1 MKAFYV
7 LLFCFIATGVQTLF
21 AQSPYDDEVCLDKT
35 VKQLK
40 QAERQKKLLKGLD
53 KTLIYISYLSYKD
66 RSFDRPLTGM
76 AEYEP
81 YRNKIIRNITIQVI
95 DPYRVSVEKPQND
108 HYNKFQKFANRI
120 QIKTKDWVVRNDL
133 LFKHGDRI
141 VPVLFADTEKNLW
154 QRNTFK
160 DLKIFMLPVEGS
172 EELIDVVVMVQ
183 DMWSWG
189 LNTSLEYNKV
199 AGGIQFKNFLG
210 LPQSITNWVSLN
222 YRKDNLWTVYG
233 NYQYENIRSSHID
246 TKLSYKYSNFTKGGQ
261 LEITRDF
268 FSANSKW
275 AGHIKA
281 GIYRETNALPN
292 SFGPSIPTNVFYNW
306 QDVWLATSFK
316 LPGSFG
322 VKHEFL
328 RFILSGRMY
337 RNNYITRPFKR
348 SEDGAQT
355 FIDRTYFLGSIG
367 FANWNYYVDHSVF
380 YLGQAEYF
388 SRGLN
393 GALILGFDYDE
404 ELQKRFYSGIQM
416 EYGKYIDKAGYYNI
430 RASYG
435 GFTKKDSYQQILI
448 RISQNFYTRPIKLGR
463 KFMFRQFISANINL
477 GFNRPLG
484 KELIVNDGSGMRG
497 IFTNY
502 IRGTRSYVF
511 NFETD
516 VYPTFKVLGF
526 TSSLFAF
533 VDIAIT
539 QQNSL
544 KEFQLKQAYGAG
556 IRLRN
561 LGLGIGSFELTF
573 AYYPNLNITG
583 LKPYAI
589 SGGFEN
595 KHSIIPEDLFLPTIL
610 STEGS
615 QLMTDVH

>member
-1 MKAFYV
+1 MKGFYV
-7 LLFCFIATGVQTLF
+7 LLFHFIATGALLQTSF

-40 QAERQKKLLKGLD
+40 QEDQKKKALKGLD

-66 RSFDRPLTGM
+66 RSVDRPLTGI

-81 YRNKIIRNITIQVI
+81 YRGKIIRNIEIKVI
-95 DPYRVSVEKPQND
+95 DPYGVSIERPKNE

-120 QIKTKDWVVRNDL
+120 QIKTKNWVVENDL
-133 LFKHGDRI
+133 LFKHGDRVI
-141 VPVLFADTEKNLW
+141 PVLFSDTEKNLW
-154 QRNTFK
+154 ERNTFK
-160 DLKIFMLPVEGS
+160 DLKIFMVPVEGS
-172 EELIDVVVMVQ
+172 EDLIDVVVMVQ
-183 DMWSWG
+183 DMWSWS
-189 LNTSLEYNKV
+189 LNTSLEYNKI

-210 LPQSITNWVSLN
+210 LPMSISNWVSLN
-222 YRKDNLWTVYG
+222 YRKDNLWSVYG
-233 NYQYENIRSSHID
+233 NYQYENIHKSHID
-246 TKLSYKYSNFTKGGQ
+246 AKVSYVYSNFTKGGN
-261 LEITRDF
+261 IYIRRDF
-268 FSANSKW
+268 FSANSRW
-275 AGHIKA
+275 AGHLKA
-281 GIYRETNALPN
+281 GIFRESNALPN
-292 SFGPSIPTNVFYNW
+292 SFGPAIPTKVFYNW

-316 LPGSFG
+316 LPGKFG
-322 VKHEFL
+322 ERHDLV

-337 RNNYITRPFKR
+337 RNSYIARPFKR
-348 SEDGAQT
+348 SVDGAQT
-355 FIDRTYFLGSIG
+355 FIDRTFFLGSIG
-367 FANWNYYVDHSVF
+367 FANWNYYVDHSVY

-393 GALILGFDYDE
+393 GALIFGFDYDE
-404 ELQKRFYSGIQM
+404 ELQKRFYSGVQM
-416 EYGKYIDKAGYYNI
+416 EYGKYIGRGGYYNI

-435 GFTKKDSYQQILI
+435 GFTKKNSYQQILLSF
-448 RISQNFYTRPIKLGR
+448 RQNFYSSAIKLGP
-463 KFMFRQFISANINL
+463 KFMMRQFISATVNL

-484 KELIVNDGSGMRG
+484 KELIVNNGSGIRG

-502 IRGTRSYVF
+502 IRGLRSYVF

-533 VDIAIT
+533 ADIAIV

-544 KEFQLKQAYGAG
+544 RNYQLKQGYGAG

-573 AYYPNLNITG
+573 AYYPNLNIPA

-589 SGGFEN
+589 SGGFN
-595 KHSIIPEDLFLPTIL
+595 NNRAIIPENLFLPTIL
-610 STEGS
+610 STEGTELKS
-615 QLMTDVH
+615 E

>member
-1 MKAFYV
+1 MRFLYRLV
-7 LLFCFIATGVQTLF
+7 FFLFSMSLAPCTFGQL
-21 AQSPYDDEVCLDKT
+21 PYDEEACYDKT

-40 QAERQKKLLKGLD
+40 QEEQKQKLLKGLN

-66 RSFDRPLTGM
+66 RSVDRPLTGM
-76 AEYEP
+76 AEFEP
-81 YRNKIIRNITIQVI
+81 YRGKIIRNIDIKVI
-95 DPYRVSVEKPQND
+95 YPYGVSIEQPKNN
-108 HYNKFQKFANRI
+108 HFNKFQKFANRI

-133 LFKHGDRI
+133 LFKPGDAV
-141 VPVLFADTEKNLW
+141 VPVLFSDTEKNLW
-154 QRNTFK
+154 KRNTFK

-172 EELIDVVVMVQ
+172 ENLVDVVVMVQ
-183 DMWSWG
+183 DMWSWS
-189 LNTSLEYNKV
+189 LNSSLEYNKI
-199 AGGIQFKNFLG
+199 AAGIQFKNFLG
-210 LPQSITNWVSLN
+210 LPQSISNWVSLN
-222 YRKDNLWTVYG
+222 FRKDNLWSVYG
-233 NYQYENIRSSHID
+233 NYLYENIRSSHID
-246 TKLSYKYSNFTKGGQ
+246 TKVSYVYSNFTKGGKLQ
-261 LEITRDF
+261 ITRDF

-281 GIYRETNALPN
+281 GIFKESNALPN

-316 LPGSFG
+316 LSGKAAE
-322 VKHEFL
+322 KHDLL

-337 RNNYITRPFKR
+337 RSSYITRPYKR

-367 FANWNYYVDHSVF
+367 FANWNYYVDHSVY

-404 ELQKRFYSGIQM
+404 ELQKRFYSGVQL
-416 EYGKYIDKAGYYNI
+416 EYGKYIDKTGYYHI

-435 GFTKKDSYQQILI
+435 GFTKKNSYQQILF
-448 RISQNFYTRPIKLGR
+448 RITQNFYSRPIKLGR
-463 KFMFRQFISANINL
+463 KFMFRQFFAAHINL
-477 GFNRPLG
+477 GFNRPIG
-484 KELIVNDGSGMRG
+484 KELIVNDANGFRG
-497 IFTNY
+497 VFTNY

-526 TSSLFAF
+526 TSSVFAF
-533 VDIAIT
+533 ADIAIT

-544 KEFQLKQAYGAG
+544 TGFELKQAYGAG

-573 AYYPNLNITG
+573 AYYPGLNINK
-583 LKPYAI
+583 LKPYSI
-589 SGGFEN
+589 SGGFDN
-595 KHSIIPEDLFLPTIL
+595 KRAVIPEDLFLPSIL
-610 STEGS
+610 TTEGNT
-615 QLMTDVH
+615 LMSDP